1 MKTLAVCAFVVGLL
15 GGGVAASVAAMP
27 PAVPQPSN
35 DPVVLVADGC
45 GPGWY
50 RGPGGA
56 CHRFGYGP
64 GPGYWGW
71 GPRPYCGGRR
81 VWVGGPWGGH
91 WAWQR
96 FC

>member
-1 MKTLAVCAFVVGLL
+1 MKLLTVCALAVALL
-15 GGGVAASVAAMP
+15 GAAVAARATIP
-27 PAVPQPSN
+27 QAVPQPSD

-64 GPGYWGW
+64 GRGWGW
-71 GPRPYCGGRR
+71 GAPRPYCGGNR
-81 VWVGGPWGGH
+81 VWVAGPWGGH
-91 WAWQR
+91 WAWVR
-96 FC
+96 YC